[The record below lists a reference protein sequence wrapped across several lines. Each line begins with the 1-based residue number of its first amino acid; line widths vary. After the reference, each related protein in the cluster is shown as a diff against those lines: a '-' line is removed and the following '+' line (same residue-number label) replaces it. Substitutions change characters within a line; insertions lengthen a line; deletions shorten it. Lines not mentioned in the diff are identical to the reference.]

1 VNTMNDEVAQ
11 NIGALLAQRPAGR
24 SLPRPFYADAHIF
37 QHELENFVMR
47 HWLCAVH
54 ESRVPEVGDYCLV
67 EVAAESVIIVRGKDR
82 LLRAFANVCRHRGS
96 RICRAESGNVSA
108 FTCPYHAWT
117 YNLDGSLRA
126 ARDMPADFDRRL
138 YGLRALPL
146 RVLHGLVLFSF
157 ADAPLALDDVEENLR
172 AICKPYGWSE
182 AKIAHQEIYS
192 IAANWKLAV
201 ENYVECYHCALSHP
215 EFSRVHSNSEARSRI
230 AELTAKVE
238 ARTAELG
245 LAIPCMDRWGL
256 LASPG
261 QEATWSLR
269 YALTRD
275 AVTGSE
281 DGKAVAPLMGN
292 FRDYDGAATF
302 FHVGPLSFFL
312 AYPDH
317 GVIYR
322 FVPKAVQRCDLE
334 VCWLVHR
341 DAVQGVDYDVDRL
354 TWMWR
359 VTSDADKRIIEGN
372 QAGVNS
378 RYYAPGPLAVME
390 FLVPR
395 FVDWYAREMASAG

>member
-1 VNTMNDEVAQ
+1 MNDEVAQ
-11 NIGALLAQRPAGR
+11 NNRALLAQRPAGR

-37 QHELENFVMR
+37 QLELENFVMR
-47 HWLCAVH
+47 HWLYAVH
-54 ESRVPEVGDYCLV
+54 ESRVPEVGDYFLV

-96 RICRAESGNVSA
+96 RICLAEAGNVSA

-126 ARDMPADFDRRL
+126 ARDMPADFERRL
-138 YGLRALPL
+138 HGLRTLPL

-157 ADAPLALDDVEENLR
+157 AEAPLALDDVEENLR
-172 AICKPYGWSE
+172 AVCKPYGWGE
-182 AKIAHQEIYS
+182 AKIAHREIYS
-192 IAANWKLAV
+192 IGANWKLAV

-215 EFSRVHSNSEARSRI
+215 EFSRVHSNSEARSSI
-230 AELTAKVE
+230 AELNAKIE
-238 ARTAELG
+238 ARTAALG
-245 LAIPCMDRWGL
+245 LAIRCMDRWGL
-256 LASPG
+256 LATPG

-275 AVTGSE
+275 AVTGSD
-281 DGKAVAPLMGN
+281 DGKAVAPLMGQ
-292 FRDYDGAATF
+292 FRDYDGGATF
-302 FHVGPLSFFL
+302 FHIGPLSFFL

-322 FVPKAVQRCDLE
+322 FVPRAVQRCDLE
-334 VCWLVHR
+334 VCWLVQR

-359 VTSDADKRIIEGN
+359 VTSDADKRIIEAN

-378 RYYAPGPLAVME
+378 RYYIPGPLAVME
-390 FLVPR
+390 SLVPR
-395 FVDWYAREMASAG
+395 FVDWYAREMASVA